1 MPPIAGLSDTL
12 IPRQGSFS
20 SLSRSTTPA
29 PRPIESTRI
38 SAGLLLWS
46 QASYWATTAPD
57 NTLEIWSNG
66 FLGVPAY
73 EGNSFA
79 ELNANYASTL
89 YQDVNGLGD
98 NNQINWK
105 FAHRGRD
112 GVDTMR
118 LTITDL
124 GWDQVYGGGNDTV
137 LFQGDFSD
145 GNTAWGLHVGT
156 ITSIGNLTRFTFEA
170 VSAVGGSTQG
180 NLIDDCGF
188 GMNVVIPAP
197 GATAPGAIAIL
208 ALSGLLVSR
217 RRFR

>member
-1 MPPIAGLSDTL
+1 MIKNLLAIIAALLVSFNTKADLVNGGFEQFQTGGYGFFS
-12 IPRQGSFS
+12 GSS
-20 SLSRSTTPA
+20 PTVN
-29 PRPIESTRI
+29 
-38 SAGLLLWS
+38 
-46 QASYWATTAPD
+46 WATTAPD
-57 NTLEIWSNG
+57 NTLEIWGNG

-145 GNTAWGLHVGT
+145 GNSAWGLHVGT
-156 ITSIGNLTRFTFEA
+156 ITSIGNLTRFAFEA

-188 GMNVVIPAP
+188 GVNVVIPGP
-197 GATAPGAIAIL
+197 GVL
-208 ALSGLLVSR
+208 ALGSIALVTTR
-217 RRFR
+217 RRRR

>member
-1 MPPIAGLSDTL
+1 MLKKLLAVIAVLTLTLSCKADL
-12 IPRQGSFS
+12 VNGGFEDYQAWGYSFYQGSNP
-20 SLSRSTTPA
+20 TVN
-29 PRPIESTRI
+29 
-38 SAGLLLWS
+38 
-46 QASYWATTAPD
+46 WATTAPD
-57 NTLEIWSNG
+57 NTLEIWENG

-112 GVDTMR
+112 GTDTMR

-137 LFQGDFSD
+137 LFQGEFSD
-145 GNTAWGLHVGT
+145 TNTAWGLHVGT
-156 ITSIGNLTRFTFEA
+156 VTSIGNLTRFAFES
-170 VSAVGGSTQG
+170 VNAVGGNTQG
-180 NLIDDCGF
+180 NFIDGCGF
-188 GMNVVIPAP
+188 GQNVVIPSP
-197 GATAPGAIAIL
+197 GSLAIL
-208 ALSGLLVSR
+208 AISGIFAKR
-217 RRFR
+217 RRR

>member
-1 MPPIAGLSDTL
+1 MIKNLLAIIAALLVSFNTKADLVNGGFEQFQTGGYGFFS
-12 IPRQGSFS
+12 GSS
-20 SLSRSTTPA
+20 PTVN
-29 PRPIESTRI
+29 
-38 SAGLLLWS
+38 
-46 QASYWATTAPD
+46 WATTAPD
-57 NTLEIWSNG
+57 NTLEIWGNG

-145 GNTAWGLHVGT
+145 GNAAWGLHVGT
-156 ITSIGNLTRFTFEA
+156 ITSIGNLTRFAFEA

-188 GMNVVIPAP
+188 GVNVIIPGP
-197 GATAPGAIAIL
+197 GVL
-208 ALSGLLVSR
+208 ALGSIALVTTR
-217 RRFR
+217 RRRR